1 MVLLQ
6 PCTCPFVVTGQRFYW
21 MVWIFI
27 LRLSTRPF
35 LGLVGEVASPPI
47 STLLCPERLVSA
59 HLWDFFL
66 KGVLS
71 KTLAFWKNLK
81 VSALFLGV
89 PIWIFVS
96 KVCGGKSKVVDKLD
110 VNFRTSW
117 GFSFNQHYWRYPL
130 LLQVCWSNPTSRL
143 AEFLQSFCPLF
154 TCVTGDL
161 EF

>member
-1 MVLLQ
+1 MHLSICCHRSTLLLDGLNIYIALVN
-6 PCTCPFVVTGQRFYW
+6 TALFRVGWRGGFSSHKYTSVSRTVGICPFVG
-21 MVWIFI
+21 
-27 LRLSTRPF
+27 
-35 LGLVGEVASPPI
+35 
-47 STLLCPERLVSA
+47 
-59 HLWDFFL
+59 FFL
-66 KGVLS
+66 KVVLS